1 MGHVAKSPLLFR
13 KTRNLVTPAKQA
25 KSRPFFLV
33 CTRNIFHPN
42 NARILLQYY
51 QKFLFINLFYYTELL
66 STVCEAA
73 EASEA
78 TGAKEDAGASE
89 TTGASKA
96 QETSGASEASGTL
109 LSAQE
114 QSNQNRS
121 YSIRKGQQCLKKN
134 VFWGHNKFYFL

>member
-1 MGHVAKSPLLFR
+1 M
-13 KTRNLVTPAKQA
+13 
-25 KSRPFFLV
+25 
-33 CTRNIFHPN
+33 
-42 NARILLQYY
+42 
-51 QKFLFINLFYYTELL
+51 INLFYYTELL

-121 YSIRKGQQCLKKN
+121 YSIRKGQQCLEKN
-134 VFWGHNKFYFL
+134 CFLGHNKFFFNPPKLQRNIRV